1 MTTSRQAQIGR
12 AITAEMVPV
21 LRELFPELLAA
32 GLEQE
37 REAISEAVAQR
48 TVEIL
53 RESGERDDGL
63 IDSGEVSR
71 RVGRSQAWVY
81 DHKEEL
87 GVVYLGTGPRP
98 RLGFH
103 PERIAAYLTDLADCS
118 EGSRSLTPS
127 RRTRQRSSNGQGVD
141 LLPIRGKGQA

>member
-1 MTTSRQAQIGR
+1 MTTSRQTQIGR

-21 LRELFPELLAA
+21 LRELFPALLVAA
-32 GLEQE
+32 LDQE
-37 REAISEAVAQR
+37 REAVAQR
-48 TVEIL
+48 VVELL

-63 IDSGEVSR
+63 IDTNEVAR
-71 RVGRSQAWVY
+71 RLGRSQAWVY
-81 DHKEEL
+81 DHKEEF

-118 EGSRSLTPS
+118 AGSRSPTPS
-127 RRTRQRSSNGQGVD
+127 RRTRRRSSNGQGIE
-141 LLPIRGKGQA
+141 LLPIQRKAQA